1 MAKVN
6 EKLAKSKKETIEADE
21 RTKSEQKAHQETIA
35 KNTAGLR
42 RKEKEI
48 EELKRRI
55 NGYERQQDNEID
67 HEVSSNP
74 CSYVKKIISALWP
87 FKITNDAKIRRIPQ
101 WDKGYFI

>member
-21 RTKSEQKAHQETIA
+21 RTKSEQKAHKETIA
-35 KNTAGLR
+35 KDTA
-42 RKEKEI
+42 KEREI

-87 FKITNDAKIRRIPQ
+87 FKIANDAKIRRIPQ

>member
-35 KNTAGLR
+35 A
-42 RKEKEI
+42 KEKEI

-74 CSYVKKIISALWP
+74 CSYVEKIISALWP